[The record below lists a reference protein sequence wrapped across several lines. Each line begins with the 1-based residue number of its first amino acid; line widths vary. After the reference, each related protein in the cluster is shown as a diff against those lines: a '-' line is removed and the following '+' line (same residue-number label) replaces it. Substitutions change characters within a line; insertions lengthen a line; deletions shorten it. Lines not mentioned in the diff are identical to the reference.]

1 MNKILLVSLQKYGGG
16 AIDAL
21 EFSNGLIENKFFH
34 YILISE
40 GNELREKFIE
50 NEFRKVLIIKTFSS
64 NYFSFFLNTFLF
76 FKWIKL
82 IKILFKIKPK
92 IVHITHF
99 HIWSIFIFLF
109 RPFLRYKI
117 FYAVH
122 DNPFEPKEEPAL
134 FVNFFEKIF
143 CKKAD
148 IVLVYSNFMKESLKK
163 YLDNK
168 KIYVLP
174 LGIHSDLCP
183 NLIKEYNLDKDLLNV
198 LFFGRLEEY
207 KGLDILIKAFEILK
221 KEGFKIN
228 LTIAGRGNIG
238 DELKNQIK
246 ELEIDFKNYWIPNE
260 ELCELIKKADI
271 LVAPYKKGTQ
281 SGIISTALA
290 YGIPV
295 IATNVGSFS
304 EYIKDGKNGFLIKP
318 DPIELAERIKIFYK
332 NRNLIL
338 EFSKESLKIGENF
351 KWGKIAQKA
360 IEIYNNE

>member
-122 DNPFEPKEEPAL
+122 DL
-134 FVNFFEKIF
+134 
-143 CKKAD
+143 
-148 IVLVYSNFMKESLKK
+148 SL
-163 YLDNK
+163 
-168 KIYVLP
+168 
-174 LGIHSDLCP
+174 IH
-183 NLIKEYNLDKDLLNV
+183 I
-198 LFFGRLEEY
+198 
-207 KGLDILIKAFEILK
+207 
-221 KEGFKIN
+221 
-228 LTIAGRGNIG
+228 
-238 DELKNQIK
+238 
-246 ELEIDFKNYWIPNE
+246 
-260 ELCELIKKADI
+260 
-271 LVAPYKKGTQ
+271 
-281 SGIISTALA
+281 
-290 YGIPV
+290 
-295 IATNVGSFS
+295 
-304 EYIKDGKNGFLIKP
+304 
-318 DPIELAERIKIFYK
+318 
-332 NRNLIL
+332 
-338 EFSKESLKIGENF
+338 
-351 KWGKIAQKA
+351 
-360 IEIYNNE
+360 